1 MPHQTNSKI
10 IFILGKFPGCGG
22 VEKVTSDLSKALAKE
37 SYEVAICSFF
47 RDNSASDSF
56 LFQEGENVSHVQLQ
70 KPVFSSINLRLLLS
84 ALTIN
89 QRTIIINQWCL
100 SPSLSLILICLKLFR
115 NFRVISCHHNDPI
128 VNKKTIKYRDSI
140 AKSSGLGKLT
150 PLFLYH
156 FSNLLTFLTLR
167 FCLCY
172 TDKFVVLSQSFVPRV
187 ARFLRLRSYSS
198 LLAIPNPVTTNN
210 SLSFDE
216 IHQSKQNVLTFVGR
230 IDDNQKRIYR
240 IIDFWKH
247 FYKKYPDWICYIIGD
262 GPLLEN
268 VKQYS
273 KSDNIPNIFFT
284 GFVEPAKYF
293 QLSKIN
299 LLLSEWE
306 GFGLVNVEAMSYGSV
321 PVCLNS
327 YLAASDIITNGQN
340 GILLKYP
347 YKLSSAIENVSELI
361 DNPELLRQM
370 SLNGY
375 ISRRYYDMDNILKLW
390 SDLLQNLEQKS

>member
-1 MPHQTNSKI
+1 M
-10 IFILGKFPGCGG
+10 
-22 VEKVTSDLSKALAKE
+22 DLS
-37 SYEVAICSFF
+37 Y
-47 RDNSASDSF
+47 
-56 LFQEGENVSHVQLQ
+56 
-70 KPVFSSINLRLLLS
+70 
-84 ALTIN
+84 
-89 QRTIIINQWCL
+89 
-100 SPSLSLILICLKLFR
+100 
-115 NFRVISCHHNDPI
+115 
-128 VNKKTIKYRDSI
+128 
-140 AKSSGLGKLT
+140 
-150 PLFLYH
+150 YH
-156 FSNLLTFLTLR
+156 L
-167 FCLCY
+167 
-172 TDKFVVLSQSFVPRV
+172 
-187 ARFLRLRSYSS
+187 
-198 LLAIPNPVTTNN
+198 IPNPVTTNN

-268 VKQYS
+268 AKQYS

-293 QLSKIN
+293 RLSKIN